1 MGLSS
6 LLKTEEWSVSERF
19 RPLPEIQTQFLNNR
33 SVTVLPYSLCN
44 GHVCYNVLLMQFGYV
59 TNSITYCAVR
69 SVSPKPSDDSGHRK
83 VASENF
89 NIMLRAARISRPTLD
104 RSLVWHVA

>member
-44 GHVCYNVLLMQFGYV
+44 GHVCYNVLLLQFRSV

-69 SVSPKPSDDSGHRK
+69 SVSAKPTVDSGHRK
-83 VASENF
+83 VASDNF
-89 NIMLRAARISRPTLD
+89 NIIPRAASISRLILD
-104 RSLVWHVA
+104 GSLVWHVA